1 MSSRAVFTRAP
12 FAPHPLMLLAT
23 AFAAGIVAAR
33 LFGLTLAPSLAFC
46 AISSILALL
55 YFIRRRLMHATLF
68 LLLAF
73 CGAGAMLAVAEKRS
87 VNVNSLER
95 LFDEGVI
102 ASGDP
107 VEIEGVLVG
116 APEPA
121 PEGFYLTLR
130 VEKIRFKETERLVQG
145 RVWLAAS
152 VRDDRIRAE
161 YEALELRYG
170 ARLRVMTLLDRAER
184 FRNPGVST
192 LTEYLEQRGLDAT
205 ARIKSPLLIERL
217 DDDRVVLPLY
227 WLYEWRGRLLRL
239 IQQRFS
245 AETAGVLNATL
256 LGNRYGLSR
265 TAAERFR
272 EGGTFHVLVISG
284 LHITFIGGIVLWA
297 ARRLTR
303 RRVWQ
308 FVICVLFLWAY
319 TLAVGA
325 EPSVVRA
332 ALMFTLVALAPVV
345 ERRASSLNALGGALL
360 ILLAWRPGD
369 LFDPSFQL
377 TFLSVLMIVSVS
389 WPLLKKLEEIGQ
401 WRPTRATPYPPQCS
415 RAMRITAETLFW
427 SEREWKR
434 EQLGSVYQYRLFKT
448 GLAARLERL
457 RMQRLLRYAV
467 SALVVSSSVQ
477 LGLLPLLILYFHRVS
492 LASLILNIVV
502 GMLMAML
509 CLFALC
515 ALLLLQVSEGL
526 AAPLFKLAEWTNWLM
541 IHSVDP
547 FMRARIASLRLP
559 EYTGLAAG
567 LYGFYYLPLLVLIF
581 ALARWRPLRLGGALE
596 EAAHARWLRPRVA
609 ALALL
614 VLLCVILTHPFSAGR
629 PEGRLRVDFLDVG
642 QGDSALVT
650 MPDGTTLL
658 IDGGGRPSFR
668 PTIGTNEGTEAE
680 PFEPDV
686 RSIGE
691 RVVSEY
697 LWWRGL
703 DRVDYILATHADADH
718 IDGLNDVARNFRV
731 RAAFVARSP
740 RRDTEYARFAQTMTT
755 EGVPVLMLGRGDTLR
770 FGSVIAEVL
779 WPAPAESMHA
789 PSNNDDSV
797 VLRLRLGERTF
808 LMTGDIERK
817 SEAALVAKT
826 QDQLASDVVKVAHH
840 GSKTSSTEAFIAAT
854 HAKLAIISVGLTSPF
869 GHPRPDVLERW
880 RTSGAQVMT
889 TGERGTITV
898 STDGQDLK
906 VETFVGTGK

>member
-1 MSSRAVFTRAP
+1 MSSRAVLTRPPFT
-12 FAPHPLMLLAT
+12 PHPLMLLALC
-23 AFAAGIVAAR
+23 FAAGIVAAR
-33 LFGLTLAPSLAFC
+33 LPGLTLVPSIAFC
-46 AISSILALL
+46 AAASILALFCFVRQRSM
-55 YFIRRRLMHATLF
+55 YATLF
-68 LLLAF
+68 LVLAF
-73 CGAGAMLAVAEKRS
+73 FSAGAMLTVAEKRS
-87 VNVNSLER
+87 VNGLER

-107 VEIEGVLVG
+107 VEIEGVLAG

-121 PEGFYLTLR
+121 PDGFYLTLR
-130 VEKIRFKETERLVQG
+130 VEKIRFKETERQAVGLV
-145 RVWLAAS
+145 RLAAF
-152 VRDDRIRAE
+152 VRDSRLSAE

-170 ARLRVMTLLDRAER
+170 ARLRVMTILDRTER

-205 ARIKSPLLIERL
+205 ASIKSPLLIERL
-217 DDDRVVLPLY
+217 DDERVVLPLY

-265 TAAERFR
+265 GASERFR

-284 LHITFIGGIVLWA
+284 LHITFIGGIVLWTT
-297 ARRLTR
+297 RRLVR

-377 TFLSVLMIVSVS
+377 TFLSVLMIVSIS
-389 WPLLKKLEEIGQ
+389 WPLLQRLEEVGQ
-401 WRPTRATPYPPQCS
+401 WRPTRATPYPPQCT
-415 RAMRITAETLFW
+415 RAVRITAETLFW
-427 SEREWKR
+427 SERAWKR
-434 EQLGSVYQYRLFKT
+434 EQTGSAYQYRLFKT
-448 GLAARLERL
+448 SLAARLERFRL
-457 RMQRLLRYAV
+457 QFLLRYAV

-492 LASLILNIVV
+492 FASLILNIVV
-502 GMLMAML
+502 GVLMAVL
-509 CLFALC
+509 CLFAL
-515 ALLLLQVSEGL
+515 AGLLLFQVSEGM
-526 AAPLFKLAEWTNWLM
+526 AAPLFRLAEWASWLM

-547 FMRARIASLRLP
+547 FMRARVASLRLP
-559 EYTGLAAG
+559 EYTGWAAG
-567 LYGFYYLPLLVLIF
+567 FYGLYYLPLLMLIF
-581 ALARWRPLRLGGALE
+581 ALARWRPLRLANALE
-596 EAAHARWLRPRVA
+596 EAAHARWLKPRVA

-614 VLLCVILTHPFSAGR
+614 FLLCVILAHPLSAGR
-629 PEGRLRVDFLDVG
+629 TSGRLSVDFLDVG

-668 PTIGTNEGTEAE
+668 PTVRTNEGAEAE

-718 IDGLNDVARNFRV
+718 IDGLNDVARNFHV

-740 RRDTEYARFAQTMTT
+740 RSDHEYARFAQTLMN
-755 EGVPVLMLGRGDTLR
+755 EGVPVLLIGRGDTLR
-770 FGSVIAEVL
+770 FGPVVAEVL
-779 WPAPAESMHA
+779 WPASGESIAA

-797 VLRLRLGERTF
+797 VLRLRMGERTF

-817 SEAALVAKT
+817 SEAALVAT
-826 QDQLASDVVKVAHH
+826 HDERLRSDVVKVAHH
-840 GSKTSSTEAFIAAT
+840 GSKTSSTEAFVAAT
-854 HAKLAIISVGLTSPF
+854 HPRLAIISVGLSSPF
-869 GHPRPDVLERW
+869 GHPRPEVVERW
-880 RTSGAQVMT
+880 RASGAQILT
-889 TGERGTITV
+889 TGERGTVTV
-898 STDGQDLK
+898 STDGHDLK
-906 VETFVGTGK
+906 VDTFVKN

>member
-1 MSSRAVFTRAP
+1 MSSRAVSTRP
-12 FAPHPLMLLAT
+12 PLAPHPLLLLAI
-23 AFAAGIVAAR
+23 AFAAGIVVAR
-33 LFGLTLAPSLAFC
+33 LTGFTLVQSLAFC
-46 AISSILALL
+46 AASSILALL
-55 YFIRRRLMHATLF
+55 CFVRRRSVCATLF

-73 CGAGAMLAVAEKRS
+73 CSAGTMLALIEKRS
-87 VNVNSLER
+87 VNGLER

-107 VEIEGVLVG
+107 VEIEGSLMG

-121 PEGFYLTLR
+121 PDGFYLTLR

-145 RVWLAAS
+145 HVRLAAS
-152 VRDDRIRAE
+152 VRDSKLSAE

-170 ARLRVMTLLDRAER
+170 ARLRVMTMLDRTER

-205 ARIKSPLLIERL
+205 AQIKSPLLIERL
-217 DDDRVVLPLY
+217 DDERVLLPLY

-239 IQQRFS
+239 IERRFS
-245 AETAGVLNATL
+245 AETAGVLNAAL

-265 TAAERFR
+265 SSAERFR

-284 LHITFIGGIVLWA
+284 LHITFIGGIVLWTT
-297 ARRLTR
+297 RRLVR

-308 FVICVLFLWAY
+308 FISCVLFLWAY

-332 ALMFTLVALAPVV
+332 ALMFTLLALAPVV
-345 ERRASSLNALGGALL
+345 ERRAGSLNALGGALL
-360 ILLAWRPGD
+360 ILLVWRPSD
-369 LFDPSFQL
+369 LFDPSLQL
-377 TFLSVLMIVSVS
+377 TFLSVLMIVSIS
-389 WPLLKKLEEIGQ
+389 WPLLQRLEEVGQ
-401 WRPTRATPYPPQCS
+401 WRPTRATPYPPQCT
-415 RAMRITAETLFW
+415 RALRIVAETLFW
-427 SEREWKR
+427 SERAWKR
-434 EQLGSVYQYRLFKT
+434 EQTGSAYQYRLFKT
-448 GLAARLERL
+448 GLAARLERFRL
-457 RMQRLLRYAV
+457 QRLLRYGV
-467 SALVVSSSVQ
+467 SALVISSSVQ
-477 LGLLPLLILYFHRVS
+477 LGLLPLLIIYFHRVS

-515 ALLLLQVSEGL
+515 ALLLFQVSEGL
-526 AAPLFKLAEWTNWLM
+526 AAPLFRLAEWTNWLM

-547 FMRARIASLRLP
+547 FVSARVASIRLP
-559 EYTGLAAG
+559 EYTGWAAG
-567 LYGFYYLPLLVLIF
+567 LYGLYYLPLLLLIF
-581 ALARWRPLRLGGALE
+581 ALARWRPLRLVNALE
-596 EAAHARWLRPRVA
+596 EAAHARWLRPRAA

-614 VLLCVILTHPFSAGR
+614 VLLCVILAHPLSAGR
-629 PEGRLRVDFLDVG
+629 PSGRLRVDFLDVG

-668 PTIGTNEGTEAE
+668 PTARTNEGSQIE

-718 IDGLNDVARNFRV
+718 IDGLNDVARNFQV

-740 RRDTEYARFAQTMTT
+740 RSDIEYARFAQTLMN
-755 EGVPVLMLGRGDTLR
+755 EGVPVLLISRGDTLR
-770 FGSVIAEVL
+770 FGSVVAEVL
-779 WPAPAESMHA
+779 WPAPGESVAA

-808 LMTGDIERK
+808 LMTGDIENK
-817 SEAALVAKT
+817 SEAALVAT
-826 QDQLASDVVKVAHH
+826 HDERLLSDVVKVAHH
-840 GSKTSSTEAFIAAT
+840 GSKTSSTEAFIAGT
-854 HAKLAIISVGLTSPF
+854 HARLAIISVGLSSPF
-869 GHPRPDVLERW
+869 GHPRPEVVERW
-880 RTSGAQVMT
+880 RASGAQIMT

-898 STDGQDLK
+898 STDGHDLK
-906 VETFVGTGK
+906 VETFKDSDK